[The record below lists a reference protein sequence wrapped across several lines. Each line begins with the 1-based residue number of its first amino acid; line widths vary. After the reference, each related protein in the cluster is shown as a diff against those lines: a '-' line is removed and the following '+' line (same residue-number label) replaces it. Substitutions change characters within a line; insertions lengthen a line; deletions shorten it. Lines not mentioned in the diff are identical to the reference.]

1 MTPPEAR
8 AQRDPLI
15 RLLAAIAISLYG
27 YTFGMVAIMVLL
39 LQITGSPAA
48 AAAYLVVRSVPRAI
62 GARPGGTLADRFGP
76 HRIAA
81 ACCLVQSG
89 AMALVI
95 AAGSQRHAWLI
106 YVAVAFAGLAAGI
119 FQPATMALT
128 PRVVSAPRLARA
140 NTAYNGIVASAVLA
154 PPALSVPLLALG
166 GPNLPLA
173 VDTAGFLVAAILMVT
188 LKLRR
193 QDTAAA
199 AALAGG
205 PAVRVHAFQLFL
217 RDGFLRSLAISAA
230 AEGVV
235 AGAAQGA
242 FIAAA
247 AERFG
252 GDDHVGLLYAAV
264 GVGSLVGTAVLL
276 RLQPA
281 RVPRLAVVGA
291 ALLTVVALGL
301 FAAATEFWLAMFTL
315 AVAGMATSLYETWG
329 TTQLQRDVEPEM
341 LGRASGVVVTLN
353 VSGVIAGALLVTV
366 LIPLIGWAAG
376 LTVVCAIAGVLVV
389 GLTAPRRADIR
400 ALRQVVA

>member
-1 MTPPEAR
+1 MILPEAG

-81 ACCLVQSG
+81 ACCLVQSA

-140 NTAYNGIVASAVLA
+140 NTAYNGIVATAVLA

-193 QDTAAA
+193 QDTAATTP
-199 AALAGG
+199 AGG

-252 GDDHVGLLYAAV
+252 GDDNVGLLYAAV

-291 ALLTVVALGL
+291 ALLTVLALGL

-315 AVAGMATSLYETWG
+315 GVAGMATSLYETWG

-376 LTVVCAIAGVLVV
+376 LTMVCAIAGVLVI